1 MSKPDGLE
9 PGRGL
14 SLDELIGQIDTR
26 LEALRPLVL
35 EYQQLESARA
45 VLVADYST
53 GSTSPR
59 AARSPARQAAQSR
72 RAPRGANREAILR
85 LARERPG
92 ISVSEIAD
100 ATGIGKPTVHST
112 VYTLK
117 RRGILDATSDGV
129 KPAGTPARTASSPQS
144 RTRPSRRPAARRRP
158 SRRARKSVRDR
169 STSRSRARRA
179 TAARAVSPTPAD
191 APTGSGN
198 EATTTGSESASTE

>member
-1 MSKPDGLE
+1 MSKPDGLA

-26 LEALRPLVL
+26 LEALRPLVV

-53 GSTSPR
+53 GSASPR

-92 ISVSEIAD
+92 ISVSEIAE
-100 ATGIGKPTVHST
+100 ATRIGKPTIHST
-112 VYTLK
+112 VYALK

-129 KPAGTPARTASSPQS
+129 KLAGEPSRAASSPESRTRRTASRRA
-144 RTRPSRRPAARRRP
+144 RTRARTAARRRAP
-158 SRRARKSVRDR
+158 IRPRARN
-169 STSRSRARRA
+169 T
-179 TAARAVSPTPAD
+179 TAARASPAD
-191 APTGSGN
+191 ANAGTANNVPTTDN
-198 EATTTGSESASTE
+198 DSASTE